1 MLISCLNGNFKAYW
15 YNEGYIR
22 TSSSLYTL
30 KRGSNIFIHLTN
42 DAIQKNSQEY
52 SKYEPGNK
60 ISYEKFNT
68 YVKSLRNSNQPYFY
82 DNILPQM
89 KQMAIEAVKSCFLS
103 LDTGLS
109 LFSIKSH
116 CICSS
121 DSLIDSY
128 GDSRLRKSWAR
139 TAQNII

>member
-60 ISYEKFNT
+60 ISYEKFDT

-89 KQMAIEAVKSCFLS
+89 KQMAVEAVKSCFLS
-103 LDTGLS
+103 LDTG
-109 LFSIKSH
+109 
-116 CICSS
+116 
-121 DSLIDSY
+121 
-128 GDSRLRKSWAR
+128 RKAH
-139 TAQNII
+139 NF